1 MSLLRFY
8 DWEVMGHGARASSRR
23 KRLIEMIITP
33 SYSMVKNS
41 FCTVSHISVW
51 GICSPYSRVQALLLH
66 VSPMAAPAVVDAARK
81 AQAEKEK
88 KKGS

>member
-1 MSLLRFY
+1 MHS
-8 DWEVMGHGARASSRR
+8 A
-23 KRLIEMIITP
+23 P
-33 SYSMVKNS
+33 SQN
-41 FCTVSHISVW
+41 HIVL
-51 GICSPYSRVQALLLH
+51 ALLH